1 MSMITPNDEFY
12 RANTDST
19 SPSSFGNRSPEPAE
33 GEAEGVSGEIARARE
48 ILFGPCQVVELRA
61 FKGREVIS
69 GYFDGGEALARAAG
83 GLDGRGYAVYVTLN
97 EVDPALLA
105 RAMNHARKVH
115 KEPTTSDH
123 DVVRRRW
130 LPLDF
135 DPARPSGVSATD
147 AEKEAARR
155 RALEVREHLG
165 GRGWP
170 KPILADSGN
179 GFHLLYAVD
188 LPNDAE
194 SLGLVKGV
202 LEALSFLFSDE
213 AVKVDMTTCNAAR
226 IWKLYGTTARKGE
239 DVPGRPHR
247 PSKLLEVPG
256 ALPTVDREKLGAV
269 SAMRPSPPPR
279 HPDPRRDGRGDFDV
293 GAWIEEH
300 GVPVRREGPWE
311 RGGYRWILEEC
322 PWNGHTDS
330 SAYIVRFE
338 GGAVAAGCHH
348 DSCSGYGWRELRE
361 HYEPGAYERRDDRN
375 QAAHEDDSGDEAW
388 AAEPAP
394 LPDGLPPV
402 EPFDPVL
409 LPGPLCGW
417 VSDVSERM
425 QVPPDFCA
433 AGAVVVAAS
442 LVGRTVGIRPKRH
455 DDWTVVPNLWGAVV
469 GNPAM
474 LKSPALAEVMR
485 PLERLVAEA
494 REVHQ
499 AAMEE
504 YEVEAVTAEAIKAGI
519 KERIKQAAKASDK
532 EKVRDLATLFKETK
546 DPDKPKPKRYKT
558 EDPTIEKLAELL
570 IDNPRGLLVHR
581 DELSGWLRSLD
592 KQGREADRAFYLESW
607 NGTGSFEIDRIARGS
622 MHVPALC
629 VSILG
634 GIQPGPLRSY
644 VYEASRG
651 GEGADGLLQRFQLL
665 VWPDPPKSWRNVDR
679 RPDAAAK
686 ERAFAV
692 YEKLDA
698 LSPEGAGATD
708 DGEGGVPALRF
719 APDAQEVF
727 DEWREELEARLRGG
741 DLSPP
746 LESHL
751 AKYRSLMPSLALVFH
766 LVSVVDGK
774 AEAAGG
780 VGAEA
785 ALRATAWCE
794 YLETHARRLYAS
806 AEDAALESARALL
819 RRIRKGDVPDGCAV
833 REVYRGHE
841 WSKLSTPEEV
851 NAAAAVLEDHG
862 WLRVEK
868 VGTKGRPTL
877 KLRLNPML
885 LEGKGDK
892 E

>member
-1 MSMITPNDEFY
+1 MIPPHDESY
-12 RANTDST
+12 RANTHST
-19 SPSSFGNRSPEPAE
+19 SPSSYANRSPEPAE
-33 GEAEGVSGEIARARE
+33 SGAEGVGGEIARTHE
-48 ILFGPCQVVELRA
+48 LLFKPRQVVELRA
-61 FKGREVIS
+61 FKGRETVS
-69 GYFDGGEALARAAG
+69 GYFDDGGALVREASK
-83 GLDGRGYAVYVTLN
+83 LDVWGYAVYVTLN

-105 RAMNHARKVH
+105 RAMNHLRKVY
-115 KEPTTSDH
+115 KEPLTSDS
-123 DVVRRRW
+123 DVVRRCW

-135 DPARPSGVSATD
+135 DPGRPSGVSATD
-147 AEKEAARR
+147 AEKETARE
-155 RALEVREHLG
+155 RALEVREHLR
-165 GRGWP
+165 GRSWP
-170 KPILADSGN
+170 EPILADSGN
-179 GFHLLYAVD
+179 GYHLLYAVD

-194 SLGLVKGV
+194 SLDLVKGV

-213 AVKVDMTTCNAAR
+213 AVKVDTKTCNTAR
-226 IWKLYGTTARKGE
+226 IWKLYGTTARKGD

-256 ALPTVDREKLGAV
+256 ALPAVDPEELNAV
-269 SAMRPSPPPR
+269 SAIRPSPPPR
-279 HPDPRRDGRGDFDV
+279 RPDPRRDGRGDFDLE
-293 GAWIEEH
+293 AWIEEH

-311 RGGYRWILEEC
+311 RGGHRWILEEC
-322 PWNGHTDS
+322 PWNGHRDK
-330 SAYIVRFE
+330 SAYIVWFAS
-338 GGAVAAGCHH
+338 GAVAAGCH

-361 HYEPGAYERRDDRN
+361 HYEPGAYERSGDPDR
-375 QAAHEDDSGDEAW
+375 AAREDDGGDGAW
-388 AAEPAP
+388 AEPAP

-402 EPFDPVL
+402 EPFDPAL
-409 LPGPLCGW
+409 LPNPLEGW

-433 AGAVVVAAS
+433 AGAVVIAAA
-442 LVGRTVGIRPKRH
+442 LVGRKVGIRPKRQ

-485 PLERLVAEA
+485 PLDRLVAKA
-494 REVHQ
+494 REVYR
-499 AAMEE
+499 AAAEE
-504 YEVEAVTAEAIKAGI
+504 YEVEAATAEAMKAGI
-519 KERIKQAAKASDK
+519 KERIKRAARK
-532 EKVRDLATLFKETK
+532 EDNEKTVRYLVTLLKETET
-546 DPDKPKPKRYKT
+546 PEEPKPKRYKT
-558 EDPTIEKLAELL
+558 EDPTTEKLAELL

-607 NGTGSFEIDRIARGS
+607 NGTGSFEIDRIGRGS
-622 MHVPALC
+622 LLVPALC

-644 VYEASRG
+644 VYEAARG

-665 VWPDPPKSWRNVDR
+665 VWPDPPSGPWRNVDR
-679 RPDAAAK
+679 WPDAAAK
-686 ERAFAV
+686 KRAFAV

-698 LSPEGAGATD
+698 LSTEGAGATD
-708 DGEGGVPALRF
+708 DGEGGVPTVRF

-727 DEWREELEARLRGG
+727 DDWRNDLEGRLRGG
-741 DLSPP
+741 ELSPS

-774 AEAAGG
+774 AEAAGA

-794 YLETHARRLYAS
+794 YLETHAKRLYAS
-806 AEDAALESARALL
+806 AEDAALESARVLL
-819 RRIRKGDVPDGCAV
+819 GRIRKGDVRDGCAV

-841 WSKLSTPEEV
+841 WSRLSTPEEV

-868 VGTKGRPTL
+868 VSTKGRPTL
-877 KLRLNPML
+877 KLRLNPVL
-885 LEGKGDK
+885 LEGKGNEK
-892 E
+892 